1 MSVAK
6 VSLSLD
12 EDALAEAKG
21 RVGSRELSAYVS
33 KALIRQ
39 LQHDRIGELLSQMN
53 DEAGK
58 LPEEMLSEARDTWR
72 STNA

>member
-21 RVGSRELSAYVS
+21 RVGNRELSAYVS

-39 LQHDRIGELLSQMN
+39 LQHDRIGELLSQM
-53 DEAGK
+53 DDMAGK
-58 LPEEMLSEARDTWR
+58 VPKEMLTAARETWR
-72 STNA
+72 KTNG

>member
-1 MSVAK
+1 MSVTK

-33 KALIRQ
+33 KALVRQ
-39 LQHDRIGELLSQMN
+39 LQHDRIGELLRQM
-53 DEAGK
+53 DAEAGPV
-58 LPEEMLSEARDTWR
+58 PEEMLAEARKAWR
-72 STNA
+72 STSA